1 MLKID
6 LHGLTHKKAILK
18 VEHNLILNQLC
29 KYGSIEII
37 TGKSPELQNKI
48 IAEVL
53 DIHKFSYYIPAHN
66 TGVLIVEDNELL

>member
-53 DIHKFSYYIPAHN
+53 DIHKFSYYIPTHN